1 MDLGIGVAPT
11 NLLAGFMDKFSPF
24 SKMPSANNNF
34 DRSQSKVEGNDSKLL
49 GSITEVI
56 KAEAE
61 EDVTEL
67 NNRATAEK

>member
-1 MDLGIGVAPT
+1 MDLGIGAAPT

-24 SKMPSANNNF
+24 SKINVPNNSF
-34 DRSQSKVEGNDSKLL
+34 DRSQGKVECSDTKLL

-61 EDVTEL
+61 EDVTE
-67 NNRATAEK
+67 